1 MKRFLCFVATT
12 LLLGACGQSDGGG
25 SGGATEGP
33 SLPQGGQ
40 VVQIDPTKF
49 TVNITNSY
57 WPMSPGRRW
66 SYVERELDGSEATA
80 VTIVTDQTK
89 VLANGVTV
97 RVVRDTLTRD
107 GEVIEDTIDYYAQD
121 DAGNLWYFGEQTAE
135 FDNGVV
141 TTTAGSFEAGVD
153 GALGGIAVPAEPTAG
168 MTYRQEYLRG
178 EAEDNGAVLSTDE
191 LATVTAGS
199 YRNVL
204 LTKDT
209 TPLEPDLLEYK
220 LYAKGVGP
228 VLVLTASG
236 GSTRTELI
244 SVDTAPAGA
253 GTGPIGNP

>member
-1 MKRFLCFVATT
+1 MRRFLCFVATT

-25 SGGATEGP
+25 SGRSTGGS

-40 VVQIDPTKF
+40 DVPIDPTKF
-49 TVNITNSY
+49 SVNITNLY

-121 DAGNLWYFGEQTAE
+121 DAGNIWYFGEQTAE

-153 GALGGIAVPAEPTAG
+153 GALGGIAVPAEPIAG

-191 LATVTAGS
+191 LATVPTGS

-244 SVDTAPAGA
+244 SVDVAPAGA

>member
-1 MKRFLCFVATT
+1 MRRFLCFVATT

-25 SGGATEGP
+25 SGRSTGGS

-40 VVQIDPTKF
+40 DVPIDPTKF
-49 TVNITNSY
+49 SVNITNLY

-107 GEVIEDTIDYYAQD
+107 GEVIEDTIDYYA
-121 DAGNLWYFGEQTAE
+121 
-135 FDNGVV
+135 VV

-153 GALGGIAVPAEPTAG
+153 GALGGIAVPAEPIAG

-191 LATVTAGS
+191 LATVPAGS

-244 SVDTAPAGA
+244 SVDVAPAGA